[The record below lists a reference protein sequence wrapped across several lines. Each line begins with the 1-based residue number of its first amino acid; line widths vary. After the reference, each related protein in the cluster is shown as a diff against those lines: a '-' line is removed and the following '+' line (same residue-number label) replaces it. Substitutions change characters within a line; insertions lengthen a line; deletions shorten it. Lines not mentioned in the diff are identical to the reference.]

1 MPRKSS
7 QTPNESQSENA
18 TQTSQKIIH
27 PIQPAWLAFVKSV
40 QILLVPQVDDRPLD
54 QYLAF
59 RDKVL
64 ELAQSEQFLA
74 NLNKRWGGFRDNPK
88 KEIGDALI
96 LELEAFPRAIEIAKA
111 IEKPEDSKK
120 WWKKLLGHASTVTG
134 SMKDLLDALPP
145 EAKMALTLLKE
156 LFDLFKG

>member
-1 MPRKSS
+1 MPEDTN
-7 QTPNESQSENA
+7 QIQS
-18 TQTSQKIIH
+18 KIQ
-27 PIQPAWLAFVKSV
+27 PIQPAWLGFVKSV
-40 QILLVPQVDDRPLD
+40 QILLVPQVDDRSLD
-54 QYLAF
+54 QYLVF
-59 RDKVL
+59 RDKILVL
-64 ELAQSEQFLA
+64 VQSEQFLA
-74 NLNKRWGGFRDNPK
+74 NLNKRWAVFRDYPK

-111 IEKPEDSKK
+111 TEKPEDSKK

-134 SMKDLLDALPP
+134 SVKDLLEALPP